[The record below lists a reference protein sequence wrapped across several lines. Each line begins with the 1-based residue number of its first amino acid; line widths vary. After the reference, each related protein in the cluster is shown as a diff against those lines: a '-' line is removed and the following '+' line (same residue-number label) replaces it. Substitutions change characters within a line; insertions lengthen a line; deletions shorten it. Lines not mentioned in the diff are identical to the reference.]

1 MVRMRGS
8 RLAAASAAAALAVAP
23 AAGAASLPSR
33 LGHALR
39 VPHVAQSGAVAV
51 DLLTGRTLFAQNA
64 DAPLAPASNEK
75 LTVTYAA
82 LKELGPAYR
91 FRTRVVASGELAG
104 STWRGTLVLKGFG
117 DPTLTTLRLQRLVNR
132 LWRRGIRRVTGRV
145 LGDESWFDDLR
156 AARGWKPS
164 FELQQSLPLSAL
176 VVDRDRYQGH
186 VALQPALAAAGTFRR
201 LLRARGIAVD
211 GPVGVGVAD
220 PADRTLAETLS
231 APLAA
236 IVQQMDRASDNFDA
250 ELLLKTL
257 GAEAGSGG
265 TTAEGVRVVTR
276 DLAAAGIPLAGVR
289 LVDGSGLSLD
299 DRLTARALAA
309 LLLVVWRDPQLR
321 PVVWKALPV
330 AGENGTLK
338 DRMRRR
344 PARGAVRAKTGTT
357 DQASALSGYAGRRFA
372 FAVLENGSP
381 VSWAWARTA
390 QDRFATLLAASA
402 LS

>member
-1 MVRMRGS
+1 
-8 RLAAASAAAALAVAP
+8 
-23 AAGAASLPSR
+23 
-33 LGHALR
+33 
-39 VPHVAQSGAVAV
+39 
-51 DLLTGRTLFAQNA
+51 
-64 DAPLAPASNEK
+64 
-75 LTVTYAA
+75 
-82 LKELGPAYR
+82 
-91 FRTRVVASGELAG
+91 
-104 STWRGTLVLKGFG
+104 
-117 DPTLTTLRLQRLVNR
+117 
-132 LWRRGIRRVTGRV
+132 V

-156 AARGWKPS
+156 VARGWKPS
-164 FELQQSLPLSAL
+164 FELQDSLPLSAL

-201 LLRARGIAVD
+201 LLRSSGIAVD
-211 GPVGVGVAD
+211 GPAGVGIAD
-220 PADRTLAETLS
+220 PGDRTLAETLS

-236 IVQQMDRASDNFDA
+236 IVKEMDRASDNFDA
-250 ELLLKTL
+250 EMLLKDL
-257 GAEAGSGG
+257 GAEAGDGG
-265 TTAEGVRVVTR
+265 TTADGVRVVAA
-276 DLAAAGIPLAGVR
+276 DLAAAGVPLTGVR

-309 LLLVVWRDPQLR
+309 LLLVIWRDPQLR
-321 PVVWKALPV
+321 PVVWEALPV
-330 AGENGTLK
+330 AGVNGTLK
-338 DRMRRR
+338 HRMRRR

>member
-1 MVRMRGS
+1 MRGT
-8 RLAAASAAAALAVAP
+8 RLAAVVAAALAAAP
-23 AAGAASLPSR
+23 AAGAASLPAR
-33 LGHALR
+33 LGHALQ
-39 VPHVAQSGAVAV
+39 VPHVARSGAVAV
-51 DLLTGRTLFAQNA
+51 DLLTGHTLFARNA

-82 LKELGPAYR
+82 LKELGPTYR
-91 FRTRVVASGELAG
+91 FRTRVVASGELDGA
-104 STWRGTLVLKGFG
+104 TWRGTLVLKGFG

-132 LWRRGIRRVTGRV
+132 LWRRGIRHVSGRV

-156 AARGWKPS
+156 VARGWKPS

-231 APLAA
+231 APLGA
-236 IVQQMDRASDNFDA
+236 IVQRMDRASDNFDA
-250 ELLLKTL
+250 EMLLKGI
-257 GAEAGSGG
+257 GAEVGDGG
-265 TTAEGVRVVTR
+265 TTADGLRVVTR
-276 DLAAAGIPLAGVR
+276 DLAAAGVPLAGVH

-299 DRLTARALAA
+299 DRLTARAVAA
-309 LLLVVWRDPQLR
+309 LLLAVWRDAQLR
-321 PVVWKALPV
+321 PVVWAALPV

-338 DRMRRR
+338 GRMRHR

-372 FAVLENGSP
+372 FAVLQNGSP
-381 VSWAWARTA
+381 VSWGWARTA

-402 LS
+402 LR

>member
-1 MVRMRGS
+1 MVRMRGT
-8 RLAAASAAAALAVAP
+8 RLAAASAAAALAFAP
-23 AAGAASLPSR
+23 VAGAASLPAR

-64 DAPLAPASNEK
+64 DVPLAPASNEK

-91 FRTRVVASGELAG
+91 FRTRVVASGALARAKW
-104 STWRGTLVLKGFG
+104 SGTLELKGFG
-117 DPTLTTLRLQRLVNR
+117 DPTLPTLRLQRLVTR
-132 LWRRGIRRVTGRV
+132 LWRRGLRRVTGRV

-156 AARGWKPS
+156 VARGWKPS

-220 PADRTLAETLS
+220 AADRTLAETLS
-231 APLAA
+231 APLEA

-250 ELLLKTL
+250 ELLLKEL

-265 TTAEGVRVVTR
+265 TTAEGVRIVSR

>member
-1 MVRMRGS
+1 MVRMRGT
-8 RLAAASAAAALAVAP
+8 RLAAASAAAALAFAP
-23 AAGAASLPSR
+23 VAGAASLPAR

-64 DAPLAPASNEK
+64 DVPLAPASNEK

-91 FRTRVVASGELAG
+91 FRTRVVASGDLDGA
-104 STWRGTLVLKGFG
+104 TWRGTLVLKGFG

-156 AARGWKPS
+156 VARGWKPS

-176 VVDRDRYQGH
+176 VVDRARYQGH

-231 APLAA
+231 APLGA

-250 ELLLKTL
+250 ELLLKEL

-265 TTAEGVRVVTR
+265 TTAEGVRIVSR

>member
-1 MVRMRGS
+1 MRGTC
-8 RLAAASAAAALAVAP
+8 LAAASAAVALAVAP
-23 AAGAASLPSR
+23 AAGATPLPTR

-39 VPHVAQSGAVAV
+39 VPHVARSGAVAV
-51 DLLTGRTLFAQNA
+51 DLLTGHTLFAEDA
-64 DAPLAPASNEK
+64 DAALAPASNEK
-75 LTVTYAA
+75 LTVTFAA
-82 LKELGPAYR
+82 LKELGPTYR
-91 FRTRVVASGELAG
+91 FRTRVVASGRLDG

-117 DPTLTTLRLQRLVNR
+117 DPTLTTLRLQRLANR
-132 LWRRGIRRVTGRV
+132 LWQRGIRRVSGRV
-145 LGDESWFDDLR
+145 LGDESWFDDVR
-156 AARGWKPS
+156 VARGWKPS
-164 FELQQSLPLSAL
+164 FELQDSLPLSAL

-201 LLRARGIAVD
+201 VLRARGIAVD

-220 PADRTLAETLS
+220 PADGTLAETLS

-250 ELLLKTL
+250 EMLLKEL
-257 GAEAGSGG
+257 GAEAGDGG
-265 TTAEGVRVVTR
+265 TTVDGVRVVSR
-276 DLAAAGIPLAGVR
+276 DLADAGVPLTGVH
-289 LVDGSGLSLD
+289 LVDGSGLSLE

-330 AGENGTLK
+330 AGVNGTLK